1 MGTHEPFVEKQFKMV
16 NRVTYRRR
24 NPYNTKSNKTRIV
37 KTPGGRLVVQYLKK
51 RASGIPCA
59 VAGCDT
65 KLRGIARMRPQTQR
79 QVSKRQKTVSR
90 AYGGSICH
98 DCVRTRIVRAFLVE
112 EQKVIKEKEAADKAN
127 TGKKKNKKKKGK
139 KGKK

>member
-65 KLRGIARMRPQTQR
+65 KLRGIARMRPQT
-79 QVSKRQKTVSR
+79 VSR

-112 EQKVIKEKEAADKAN
+112 EQNVVKKVIKEIEAADKAN
-127 TGKKKNKKKKGK
+127 TGKKKNKKKKGR

>member
-65 KLRGIARMRPQTQR
+65 KLRGIARMR
-79 QVSKRQKTVSR
+79 QKTVSR

-112 EQKVIKEKEAADKAN
+112 EQNVVKKVIKEKEAADKAN